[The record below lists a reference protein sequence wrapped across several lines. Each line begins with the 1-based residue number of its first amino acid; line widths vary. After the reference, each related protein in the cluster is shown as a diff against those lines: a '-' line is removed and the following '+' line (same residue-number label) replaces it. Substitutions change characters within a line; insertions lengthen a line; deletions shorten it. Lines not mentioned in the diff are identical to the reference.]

1 MACFKISFCIHL
13 QKWRQLNQEHF
24 RLNIY
29 AKFRRK
35 DFSLSLDRTRR
46 GRSYSGGPF
55 RNSWSLSQD
64 TCPAVGLNTDRSIL
78 QNVAGSFSLR
88 QWTWPKYQSHL
99 LKYKLL
105 QSSKA
110 EQTSVMM
117 GGNETM
123 YTLNVSQ
130 TIPLGQPPHLNSSFI
145 CQFNGSVSHKHQY
158 FRDLQSCITLLTLQ
172 LLTNTTFC
180 RYFLGC
186 KVQLQILNPKLQK
199 LWTTKWPCTEYL
211 TFATF

>member
-1 MACFKISFCIHL
+1 MLPVPLAS
-13 QKWRQLNQEHF
+13 
-24 RLNIY
+24 
-29 AKFRRK
+29 
-35 DFSLSLDRTRR
+35 D
-46 GRSYSGGPF
+46 SGH
-55 RNSWSLSQD
+55 D
-64 TCPAVGLNTDRSIL
+64 
-78 QNVAGSFSLR
+78 QNV
-88 QWTWPKYQSHL
+88 SHIYYNTL
-99 LKYKLL
+99 LL

-117 GGNETM
+117 SGNENM

-130 TIPLGQPPHLNSSFI
+130 TIPLGQTPHFNSSFI
-145 CQFNGSVSHKHQY
+145 CQFNGLISHKHQY

-199 LWTTKWPCTEYL
+199 
-211 TFATF
+211 F